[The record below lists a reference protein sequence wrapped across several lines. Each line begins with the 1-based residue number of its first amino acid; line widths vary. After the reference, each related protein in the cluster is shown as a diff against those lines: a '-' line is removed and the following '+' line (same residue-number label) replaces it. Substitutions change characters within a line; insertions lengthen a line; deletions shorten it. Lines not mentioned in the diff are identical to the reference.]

1 MSDSKQPEDKLE
13 KIYVGT
19 GFHWGLAAILL
30 LIVLVAVVA
39 AQNTHDVTFEFLWF
53 EWTIPLFV
61 VILVVVVSA
70 VVLIE
75 VAGWLW
81 RRRRRQLLTDRDEL
95 RRLRTDAVKPKVPIT
110 PVRPVP
116 TDPRPPESRTA
127 SEDEDS

>member
-1 MSDSKQPEDKLE
+1 MSEIKQPEGKLE

-19 GFHWGLAAILL
+19 GFHWGLAAVLL

-53 EWTIPLFV
+53 DWIIPLFV

-70 VVLIE
+70 VVLVE

-81 RRRRRQLLTDRDEL
+81 RRRRRRLLTDRDEL
-95 RRLRTDAVKPKVPIT
+95 RRLRTDVVKPKVLIT
-110 PVRPVP
+110 PAP
-116 TDPRPPESRTA
+116 TPAEPEPPDSEA
-127 SEDEDS
+127 VSEDEEG